1 MAIKDWLIWIKRKP
15 LGDVIKHKHR
25 FVVMDTDTFKEKF
38 SFQLSGI
45 NLFVTI
51 GITIIVLILLTTILI
66 AFTPLREYIPGYT
79 NNEMVE
85 QTYNNARRVDSI
97 EAVLE
102 QQEWLVSTMQAVMRG
117 EELGQEFDSLRTDST
132 ATLAHLATAYRH
144 SVEDSLLR
152 REVEREDN
160 RYELKTPSPQQ
171 QPAGS
176 TGSTAEPKHTVTHL
190 FFSPLKGNILTRYN
204 PSERHYGVD
213 IAGGSNTPVA
223 AAYSGTVVFAGFTTD
238 AGHVIALQHPGNVIT
253 VYRNNSVLLKHQG
266 DVVRAGEPIAYVGT
280 GERSELGP
288 HLHLEVWV
296 GGSAVNPEEYISF

>member
-1 MAIKDWLIWIKRKP
+1 MAIKDWLIWLKRKP

-85 QTYNNARRVDSI
+85 QTYANARKVDSI
-97 EAVLE
+97 EEMLAE
-102 QQEWLVSTMQAVMRG
+102 QEWLVATVQAVLRG
-117 EELGQEFDSLRTDST
+117 EAVNEEFDSLRADST
-132 ATLAHLATAYRH
+132 ATLSQLALVYRH

-152 REVEREDN
+152 LDVEREDN
-160 RYELKTPSPQQ
+160 RYEVKAPSAQ
-171 QPAGS
+171 QPSSA
-176 TGSTAEPKHTVTHL
+176 TAEAGPTVTHL
-190 FFSPLKGNILTRYN
+190 FFTPLKGNILTRYN
-204 PSERHYGVD
+204 PSENHYGVD

-223 AAYSGTVVFAGFTTD
+223 AAYSGTVVFAGFTAD

-253 VYRNNSVLLKHQG
+253 IYRNNSALLKHQG
-266 DVVRAGEPIAYVGT
+266 DAVRAGEPIAYVGT
-280 GERSELGP
+280 GEKSELGP

-296 GGSAVNPEEYISF
+296 GGTAVNPEEYIPF